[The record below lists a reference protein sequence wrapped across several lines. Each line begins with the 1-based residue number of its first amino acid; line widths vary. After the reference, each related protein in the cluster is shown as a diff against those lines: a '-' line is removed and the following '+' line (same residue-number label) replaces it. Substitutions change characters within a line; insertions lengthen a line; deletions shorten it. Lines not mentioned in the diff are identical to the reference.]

1 MERVDLCRR
10 YPGVRG
16 WWRDGDPWAG
26 QTRHVLVGVLPDGRW
41 YAATSHPLPW
51 ARSTGCAYAGPHAEH
66 YARSTARRWRRTFG
80 GTWVEA

>member
-1 MERVDLCRR
+1 MELGRR

-16 WWRDGDPWAG
+16 RWRDGDQWG
-26 QTRHVLVGVLPDGRW
+26 RRTRHIVVGVLPDGRW
-41 YAATSHPLPW
+41 YVAWTHMADQDEPAA
-51 ARSTGCAYAGPHAEH
+51 CVYAGPHAEH